1 MAQISPAQQ
10 PSLHKENEEDV
21 GQDHDLIYIGQ
32 IKFDHSLFLIVMST
46 ASSHIDAMSK
56 SRREA
61 IVDQL
66 RACKTTE
73 EVLAYDALF
82 NVENKDTRLYIVI
95 CDFLH
100 SRTISRAIGA
110 RWLKTLLDDRE
121 KELNLIRQ

>member
-1 MAQISPAQQ
+1 
-10 PSLHKENEEDV
+10 
-21 GQDHDLIYIGQ
+21 
-32 IKFDHSLFLIVMST
+32 MST

-73 EVLAYDALF
+73 EVLAYDAIF

-100 SRTISRAIGA
+100 SRTISRVIGA